1 MQQYFHDPEV
11 KVSKHFMI
19 TNEGR
24 KLEHE
29 SKKEDLQ
36 LEYFSNENNSIHDYV
51 ELLRESAEEGWKKR
65 PQNTDSLN
73 RTPLIAR

>member
-1 MQQYFHDPEV
+1 MQQYFHHPEV
-11 KVSKHFMI
+11 KVSKHFVI

-51 ELLRESAEEGWKKR
+51 ELLRESAEERWKKR

>member
-1 MQQYFHDPEV
+1 MQQYFHDSEV
-11 KVSKHFMI
+11 KVSKHFVI

-51 ELLRESAEEGWKKR
+51 ELLRDTLRKKDGKSDR
-65 PQNTDSLN
+65 
-73 RTPLIAR
+73 RTPIL

>member
-11 KVSKHFMI
+11 KVSKHFVI

-51 ELLRESAEEGWKKR
+51 ELLRDTLRKKDGKSDR
-65 PQNTDSLN
+65 
-73 RTPLIAR
+73 RTPIL